1 MAVVLGV
8 LSDPTSTAKA
18 IRDLKQSGFGDL
30 DAYSPVP
37 SHEIEE
43 AMDRGPSV
51 VRTWTLIGC
60 LTGVTIG
67 YGMPIW
73 MSLDYPLVVGG
84 KPLASIP
91 PYTTIG
97 FELNILLGVILTVV
111 GLMFH
116 GIWKTRTDRGVYRP
130 TFSGDEF
137 GCVVGCAAEQIER
150 VQQLLRGA
158 GAREVRVVEA

>member
-8 LSDPTSTAKA
+8 LSDPTATAKA
-18 IRDLKQSGFGDL
+18 VRDLRQSGFADL

-43 AMDRGPSV
+43 AMDRGPSA
-51 VRTWTLIGC
+51 VRAWTLIGC
-60 LTGVTIG
+60 LTGVSIG

-73 MSLDYPLVVGG
+73 MSLNYPLIVGG

-91 PYTTIG
+91 PFTTIG

-116 GIWKTRTDRGVYRP
+116 GIWKSRTDRGVYRP
-130 TFSGDEF
+130 TLDRKS
-137 GCVVGCAAEQIER
+137 VV
-150 VQQLLRGA
+150 
-158 GAREVRVVEA
+158 

>member
-8 LSDPTSTAKA
+8 LADPYATAKA
-18 IRDLKQSGFGDL
+18 IRDLKSSGFGDL

-37 SHEIEE
+37 SPEIEE
-43 AMDRGPSV
+43 AMDKGPSA
-51 VRTWTLIGC
+51 VRVWTLIGC
-60 LTGVTIG
+60 LTGVTVG
-67 YGMPIW
+67 FGMPIW

-91 PYTTIG
+91 PYSVIG
-97 FELNILLGVILTVV
+97 FELNILFGVILTVV

-116 GIWKTRTDRGVYRP
+116 GIWKARTDRGVYRP

-137 GCVVGCAAEQIER
+137 GCVVGCGPEQIER

-158 GAREVRVVEA
+158 GAKEVRVVEA